1 MKETKELYQPSLLS
15 IKVNQ
20 NNFNKW
26 EENYGKAKF
35 NL

>member
-1 MKETKELYQPSLLS
+1 MKEIIRIHQPSLLS

-26 EENYGKAKF
+26 EENYGKGKF